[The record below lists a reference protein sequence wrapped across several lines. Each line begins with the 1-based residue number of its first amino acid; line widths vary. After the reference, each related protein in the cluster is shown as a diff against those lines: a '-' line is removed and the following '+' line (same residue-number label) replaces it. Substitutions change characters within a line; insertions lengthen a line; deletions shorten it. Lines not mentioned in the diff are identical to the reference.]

1 MVGKDNTN
9 LYTGRADAYTKYRS
23 FYPPSVITHI
33 ADHYKLPPSSIIADM
48 GSGTGIVSKLTLD
61 TLDDVKVIG
70 VEPNAD
76 MRKAQ
81 EENLRAE
88 IETGSFRS
96 QAGSAEATGLDDKSV
111 DLAIAGAAFHW
122 FDTAGA
128 RRECLRVIKP
138 SSGGSGRPF
147 AIISRHRRPED
158 DYTGGEP
165 TNIISAMHKLYK
177 DHGLGYVLD
186 QGWQHFTDENMR
198 SFYGNDAYQTT
209 ALLGTEK
216 RTMEQMVGRMQS
228 QSHVPSMGTTEG
240 DSFYADMRAI
250 MAKFEKDGVVEHPS
264 NLAIICGYLT

>member
-1 MVGKDNTN
+1 MPEKDNTN

-23 FYPPSVITHI
+23 SYPPSVVTHV
-33 ADHYKLPPSSIIADM
+33 ADHYSLPPSATIADM
-48 GSGTGIVSKLTLD
+48 GSGTGIVSKLILNTLS
-61 TLDDVKVIG
+61 DVKVVG

-81 EENLRAE
+81 EESLRAE
-88 IETGSFRS
+88 IEMGSFHS
-96 QAGSAEATGLDDKSV
+96 QVGSAEASGLDDQSV

-122 FDTAGA
+122 FDTAGT

-138 SSGGSGRPF
+138 SSSGNGRPF

-165 TNIISAMHKLYK
+165 KNIISAMQKLYQ
-177 DHGLGYVLD
+177 DHGLGHVLD
-186 QGWQHFTDENMR
+186 QAWGKLTDENMQ

-216 RTMEQMVGRMQS
+216 RTVEQIVGRMQS
-228 QSHVPSMGTTEG
+228 QSHVPSMGTKEG
-240 DSFYADMRAI
+240 DSFYADLKAGLE
-250 MAKFEKDGVVEHPS
+250 KFQNDGVVEHPA
-264 NLAIICGYLT
+264 NLEVICGYLT